1 MMIIN
6 QKTEI
11 MGQGPDTLRP
21 QSKDAVIQ
29 AHEAAIKAGFN
40 VGTHVEF
47 RTLPL
52 TGEVIGFN
60 DIRHAGMRI
69 TGDRAPLLIKRSDG
83 VIKEHS
89 TGELSIVE
97 QKL

>member
-1 MMIIN
+1 MIIN
-6 QKTEI
+6 QKTDL

-21 QSKDAVIQ
+21 QSKDVVLE
-29 AHEAAIKAGFN
+29 AHAAAIKAGFN
-40 VGTHVEF
+40 VGTQVEF

-52 TGEVIGFN
+52 TGEVVGFN
-60 DIRHAGMRI
+60 SIRHAGMRI

-83 VIKEHS
+83 LVKEHS

-97 QKL
+97 KKL